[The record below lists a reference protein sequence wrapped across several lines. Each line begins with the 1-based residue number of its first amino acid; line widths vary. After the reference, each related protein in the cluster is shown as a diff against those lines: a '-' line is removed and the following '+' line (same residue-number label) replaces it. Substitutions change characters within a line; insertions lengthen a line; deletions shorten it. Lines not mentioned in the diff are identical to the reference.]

1 MSRANLSCTEELPIG
16 PLWAEQALVWW
27 DGAMT
32 FPPDATV
39 SDAGEFGLIE
49 ALTGIFEQGDQ
60 VLVGPGD
67 DAAVLRVRTGHVVVS
82 TDLMV
87 EGRHFRRDWV
97 SAADVGHR
105 AAAQNLSD
113 INAMGGRA
121 TSLTIGLAAPADLP
135 AEWALDF
142 ARGFAEECALVGA
155 SVVGGDLSRADQL
168 VIAVTVLGACTVAP
182 VVRSGARPG
191 DVLALCGRQGW
202 AAGGMAVLGRGFRS
216 PRVLVEAYRRPEP
229 PYDAGPVAA
238 DAGATAMI
246 DVSDG
251 LLADAGHI
259 ATASGV
265 AMDVHRDAF
274 ELAEPLQAVG
284 AALGA
289 DPLQFILGGGDDHA
303 LLATF
308 PDGSVP
314 DGWLVIGTVTEGAGV
329 TVDGAGVRRPDRLDP
344 LLKALTAP
352 SGNGRFVSPDS
363 TRRFVARCARERR
376 LARSPA
382 RRGRGFAGSARDLA
396 SLDAAGA
403 DVEALGRAVDRGPD
417 ALDVGVEATLRDL
430 ARPGTVVAESRLLG
444 ADVTDGSHR
453 ELLRIEV

>member
-1 MSRANLSCTEELPIG
+1 
-16 PLWAEQALVWW
+16 
-27 DGAMT
+27 
-32 FPPDATV
+32 
-39 SDAGEFGLIE
+39 
-49 ALTGIFEQGDQ
+49 
-60 VLVGPGD
+60 
-67 DAAVLRVRTGHVVVS
+67 VLRVRTGHVVVS

-191 DVLALCGRQGW
+191 DLLALCGRQGW

-229 PYDAGPVAA
+229 PYDAGQVAA
-238 DAGATAMI
+238 EAGATAMI

-274 ELAEPLQAVG
+274 EVAEPLQAVG

-289 DPLQFILGGGDDHA
+289 DPIQFILGGGDDHA

-308 PDGSVP
+308 PEGSVP
-314 DGWLVIGTVTEGAGV
+314 DGWLVIGTVADGAGV
-329 TVDGAGVRRPDRLDP
+329 TVDGQQYD
-344 LLKALTAP
+344 
-352 SGNGRFVSPDS
+352 
-363 TRRFVARCARERR
+363 
-376 LARSPA
+376 
-382 RRGRGFAGSARDLA
+382 
-396 SLDAAGA
+396 
-403 DVEALGRAVDRGPD
+403 GPT
-417 ALDVGVEATLRDL
+417 GWT
-430 ARPGTVVAESRLLG
+430 
-444 ADVTDGSHR
+444 HF
-453 ELLRIEV
+453 

>member
-1 MSRANLSCTEELPIG
+1 MA
-16 PLWAEQALVWW
+16 
-27 DGAMT
+27 
-32 FPPDATV
+32 FPPDATL

-49 ALTGIFEQGDQ
+49 ALTELFEQGEQ

-67 DAAVLRVRTGHVVVS
+67 DAAVLRVKTGHVVVS

-87 EGRHFRRDWV
+87 EGRHFRRDWA

-135 AEWALDF
+135 VQWALDF
-142 ARGFAEECALVGA
+142 AKGFADECALVGA
-155 SVVGGDLSRADQL
+155 SVVGGDLTRADQV

-182 VVRSGARPG
+182 VVRSGAQPG
-191 DVLALCGRQGW
+191 DVVAITGRQGW
-202 AAGGMAVLGRGFRS
+202 AAGGLAVLGRGFRS

-246 DVSDG
+246 DISDG

-259 ATASGV
+259 ATDSGV
-265 AMDVHRDAF
+265 AIDVRSGAF
-274 ELAEPLQAVG
+274 EVPEPISAVG

-308 PDGSVP
+308 PEGKVP
-314 DGWLVIGTVTEGAGV
+314 DGWIVIGAVAAGSGV
-329 TVDGAGVRRPDRLDP
+329 TVDGEEYD
-344 LLKALTAP
+344 
-352 SGNGRFVSPDS
+352 
-363 TRRFVARCARERR
+363 
-376 LARSPA
+376 
-382 RRGRGFAGSARDLA
+382 
-396 SLDAAGA
+396 
-403 DVEALGRAVDRGPD
+403 GPT
-417 ALDVGVEATLRDL
+417 GWT
-430 ARPGTVVAESRLLG
+430 
-444 ADVTDGSHR
+444 HF
-453 ELLRIEV
+453 

>member
-1 MSRANLSCTEELPIG
+1 
-16 PLWAEQALVWW
+16 
-27 DGAMT
+27 MT
-32 FPPDATV
+32 FPADATI

-49 ALTGIFEQGDQ
+49 ALTGIFAQGDQ
-60 VLVGPGD
+60 VVVGPGD

-135 AEWALDF
+135 AEWALEF

-155 SVVGGDLSRADQL
+155 SVVGGDLSRADQI

-229 PYDAGPVAA
+229 PYDAGQVAA
-238 DAGATAMI
+238 DAGATSMI

-251 LLADAGHI
+251 LLADAGHV

-265 AMDVHRDAF
+265 AIDVHRDAF
-274 ELAEPLQAVG
+274 EVAEPLQAVG

-314 DGWLVIGTVTEGAGV
+314 DGWLVVGAVAEGSGV
-329 TVDGAGVRRPDRLDP
+329 TVDGEEYDRP
-344 LLKALTAP
+344 T
-352 SGNGRFVSPDS
+352 GWTHF
-363 TRRFVARCARERR
+363 
-376 LARSPA
+376 
-382 RRGRGFAGSARDLA
+382 
-396 SLDAAGA
+396 
-403 DVEALGRAVDRGPD
+403 
-417 ALDVGVEATLRDL
+417 
-430 ARPGTVVAESRLLG
+430 
-444 ADVTDGSHR
+444 
-453 ELLRIEV
+453 